1 MMMMNL
7 QAKNKGCVVQLDILE
22 DPQMYF
28 IDGEELTPLEVSKL
42 ALFYSLNLDKDY
54 EHDKKNNIEYL

>member
-1 MMMMNL
+1 MMMNL

-22 DPQMYF
+22 DAQMYF